1 MCHARQGGGTHWEL
15 YTLGEQRGHYT
26 ATYVTGKCITGDRV
40 ESYEAERWPT
50 EGEHVR
56 LFWPVHWASK
66 EAMAAAAYTAWQ
78 QGKLPTLAEQAA
90 AEAQAKLDRE
100 AEAEARAVARKEAEA
115 RQVERYR
122 VHSERLEAWSL
133 AYVEL
138 AARVDLTNLER
149 AGIEAAQMLI
159 GKPAL

>member
-1 MCHARQGGGTHWEL
+1 
-15 YTLGEQRGHYT
+15 
-26 ATYVTGKCITGDRV
+26 
-40 ESYEAERWPT
+40 
-50 EGEHVR
+50 
-56 LFWPVHWASK
+56 
-66 EAMAAAAYTAWQ
+66 MAAAAYTAWQ

-100 AEAEARAVARKEAEA
+100 AAAEDRAVARKEAEA